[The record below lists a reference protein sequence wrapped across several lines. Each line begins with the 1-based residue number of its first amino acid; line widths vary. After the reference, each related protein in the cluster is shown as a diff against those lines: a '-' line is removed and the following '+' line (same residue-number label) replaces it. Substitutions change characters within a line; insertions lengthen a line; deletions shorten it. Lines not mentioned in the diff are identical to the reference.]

1 MELVEEHSDDFRL
14 DPLLNIH
21 IHHNLAEALLLTEN
35 SGQKRSISGN
45 SEDLLPGA
53 ACDVDENNNHAI
65 EREEMI
71 RCNPSLKVI
80 SDDSL
85 SVPSIL
91 LRKDETS
98 SDFQP
103 CISPYVQRLRIACE
117 DHKQKFLSIFTSKLS
132 LAQQE
137 FRRSHEQV
145 C

>member
-1 MELVEEHSDDFRL
+1 MNGLAGISIIKQDFPHAVSLYKEAMDLVERHSGDFRL

-35 SGQKRSISGN
+35 SSQKKS
-45 SEDLLPGA
+45 
-53 ACDVDENNNHAI
+53 
-65 EREEMI
+65 
-71 RCNPSLKVI
+71 I

-85 SVPSIL
+85 SIPSIL
-91 LRKDETS
+91 LREDETS

-103 CISPYVQRLRIACE
+103 CISLYVQRLNIACE